1 MARGDQIDRKP
12 GRCGS
17 AALMQ
22 DRGVGPLPQGREG
35 TVIAGGLRSGTY
47 CREADVAKAV
57 KTRAEEVV
65 KLWEAVPRTGHLQSR
80 SVQGPAGL
88 AAGSSGEAATQGEP
102 RCVTGRAL
110 PPDLPT
116 PAEQRR
122 PAVFRV
128 SMENLGHEK

>member
-1 MARGDQIDRKP
+1 MLED
-12 GRCGS
+12 
-17 AALMQ
+17 
-22 DRGVGPLPQGREG
+22 
-35 TVIAGGLRSGTY
+35 SGTY

-80 SVQGPAGL
+80 SVQGPAEL
-88 AAGSSGEAATQGEP
+88 AAGSSGGAETQGEP
-102 RCVTGRAL
+102 RCVTGWAL
-110 PPDLPT
+110 LPDLPT

-122 PAVFRV
+122 PALFRV